1 MTGGGAFTNH
11 YYLLTTNTT
20 MPSKVS
26 LISDVSGDITI
37 EGGTFTLNA
46 QQTTIRKRLTK
57 RDFND
62 LCSVLD
68 SGMHFCGDVDMCIDQ
83 NYVVDLQLTQ
93 NVRMVSVLA
102 YHQTIDC
109 FQKMMIWVI
118 SSSPECKAVCC
129 VGDILL
135 PFL

>member
-1 MTGGGAFTNH
+1 MRLLTSL
-11 YYLLTTNTT
+11 LLTTNTT

-26 LISDVSGDITI
+26 LISDVSGAITI

-68 SGMHFCGDVDMCIDQ
+68 SGMHFCGDVDMYIDQ
-83 NYVVDLQLTQ
+83 NWDLQLTQ
-93 NVRMVSVLA
+93 NVRMIIVLA
-102 YHQTIDC
+102 YHQTID
-109 FQKMMIWVI
+109 
-118 SSSPECKAVCC
+118 
-129 VGDILL
+129 
-135 PFL
+135 